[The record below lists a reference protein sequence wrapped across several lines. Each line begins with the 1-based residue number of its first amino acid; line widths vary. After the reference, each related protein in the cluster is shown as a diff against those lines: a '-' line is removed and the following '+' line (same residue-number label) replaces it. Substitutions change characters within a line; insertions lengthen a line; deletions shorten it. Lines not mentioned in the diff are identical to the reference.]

1 MRRRAFLSLG
11 TLALVSTAPG
21 ALGQAPRR
29 IYRIG
34 LLSSSGEASMVGFVR
49 ALWAGLREHG
59 YVEGQNM
66 TLEPRYAA
74 GEASRLPL
82 LARELVA
89 TKPDLIVAPA
99 EGAAHEVRK
108 LDKNLPVVLV
118 LGSDPLGGGLAA
130 SLGRPGG
137 SVTGLSVIGS
147 QLTAK
152 RLELLTEA
160 LPGRRRVAVLYRGGV
175 MYAESQLE
183 ALRAPAKAM
192 AVQLVPVDVR
202 SEEALP
208 SAIDAISRSADALLV
223 LPSFFV
229 FTHRKRIVE
238 LVREKGVPAMY
249 SESVFVTEG
258 GLMTYSADFHDQF
271 RRAAGYVHRILKGA
285 KPGELPIE
293 EPTKFE
299 FAVNLRTARELQLK
313 LPAAVLVRADRVIE

>member
-1 MRRRAFLSLG
+1 MKRRVFLSLA
-11 TLALVSTAPG
+11 ALGLTCIAPG
-21 ALGQAPRR
+21 TLGQAPRR
-29 IYRIG
+29 VYRIG

-49 ALWAGLREHG
+49 ALWVGLREHG
-59 YVEGQNM
+59 YVEGRDII
-66 TLEPRYAA
+66 LEPRYAA
-74 GEASRLPL
+74 GEASRLPQ

-89 TKPDLIVAPA
+89 AKPDLIVAPA

-108 LDKNLPVVLV
+108 LDRNLPVVLV
-118 LGSDPLGGGLAA
+118 LGGDPVEAGLAA

-137 SVTGLSVIGS
+137 SVTGLSAIGTE
-147 QLTAK
+147 LTAK

-160 LPGRRRVAVLYRGGV
+160 LPGRKRVAVLYRSGV
-175 MYAESQLE
+175 MSAESQLE
-183 ALRAPAKAM
+183 ALRAPAKTKSL
-192 AVQLVPVDVR
+192 QLIPVEVG

-223 LPSFFV
+223 LPSPFV

-249 SESVFVTEG
+249 GESVFVTEG
-258 GLMTYSADFHDQF
+258 GLMAYSVDFHDQF

-285 KPGELPIE
+285 KAGELPIE

-299 FAVNLRTARELQLK
+299 FVVNLRTARELQLK
-313 LPAAVLVRADRVIE
+313 LPQTVLLRANRVVE